1 MGGRERPLYAA
12 VAFVDVAAVEGY
24 TLRPAACRM
33 NRPDLIERGP
43 AAHVAYGFLRLVRPA
58 VSHLSVLPAVSTSAA
73 PCIRA
78 SLWSKV
84 CRGAAFARL
93 LALSIIRSENPTP
106 PRR

>member
-1 MGGRERPLYAA
+1 MVGTGYLRP
-12 VAFVDVAAVEGY
+12 AFVDVAAVEGNR
-24 TLRPAACRM
+24 LRPNSRRM

-58 VSHLSVLPAVSTSAA
+58 VCHLSVLALVSTSAA

-84 CRGAAFARL
+84 CRGAASARL